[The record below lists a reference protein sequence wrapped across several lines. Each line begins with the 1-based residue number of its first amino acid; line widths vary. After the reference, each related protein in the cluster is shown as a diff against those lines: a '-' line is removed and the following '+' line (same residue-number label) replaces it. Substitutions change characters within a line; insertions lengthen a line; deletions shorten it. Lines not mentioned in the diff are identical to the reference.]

1 MLADST
7 AKASA
12 EVTIS
17 MVRGAP
23 QLRASIGRL
32 TPSSLHN
39 IAGLGHKGLM
49 LASSNS
55 IKNGTISLSRKQAP
69 LGRGVGAKGMS
80 GSLFARIQASLLQ
93 QGVNLAANIGGDG
106 NVQVSIS
113 ANNPSSLMK
122 GLSSLGDIL
131 RGRNQKIGGPNLNP
145 RTPRGMNPG
154 MPKPALSGP
163 QKHIDGV
170 RQARQNVNRN
180 NVPGNKGTRSTPGL
194 GAPQGAPMKP
204 PSLGS
209 R

>member
-1 MLADST
+1 MLADDT
-7 AKASA
+7 AKASVD
-12 EVTIS
+12 VTIR

-23 QLRASIGRL
+23 QLLARIGQL

-80 GSLFARIQASLLQ
+80 GSLFTRIQASLLQ

-131 RGRNQKIGGPNLNP
+131 RGRSQKIGGPNLNP

-163 QKHIDGV
+163 LKHIDGV
-170 RQARQNVNRN
+170 PQARQNVNRN
-180 NVPGNKGTRSTPGL
+180 NVPGNKGRRSTPGL

>member
-1 MLADST
+1 M
-7 AKASA
+7 
-12 EVTIS
+12 
-17 MVRGAP
+17 
-23 QLRASIGRL
+23 

-131 RGRNQKIGGPNLNP
+131 RGRSQKIGGPNLNP

-163 QKHIDGV
+163 LKHVDGIP
-170 RQARQNVNRN
+170 QARQNVNRN
-180 NVPGNKGTRSTPGL
+180 NVPGNKGRRSTPGL

>member
-23 QLRASIGRL
+23 QLLASIGRL

-69 LGRGVGAKGMS
+69 LGRGMGAKGMS
-80 GSLFARIQASLLQ
+80 RSLFTKIQAGLLQ
-93 QGVNLAANIGGDG
+93 QGLNIAANIGGDG
-106 NVQVSIS
+106 SVQVSIS

-131 RGRNQKIGGPNLNP
+131 RGRSQKIGGPNLNP

-163 QKHIDGV
+163 LKHVDGIP
-170 RQARQNVNRN
+170 QARQNVNRN
-180 NVPGNKGTRSTPGL
+180 NVPGNKGRRSTPGL